1 MKTTTGILKLATHK
15 IECPKWDEPIHIV
28 PFGDVHRHAPMCN
41 VKKWKRSLEKMKQL
55 PNAYFLGMG
64 DYDDLMSASE
74 RAAFTSPKFHE
85 STRETLDDFAKS
97 KTFALAKEL
106 DFMRG
111 RLIGLVGGNHFYPF
125 QNGTDSDQLL
135 CDHLDCP
142 YLGVSAMIRL
152 QFSVKKGGGKGMS
165 VDMWAH
171 HGKGASRLIGGSINR
186 VEQMREALHADVYLM
201 GHDHRRAAVPLSIM
215 ELTSGRNGLHLKY
228 RKQWLCRTGSFLNAY
243 SDGEE
248 SYIVEACKGPVDLG
262 YIVLTMTPT
271 RDRTDGRDVCNMD
284 IHALI

>member
-1 MKTTTGILKLATHK
+1 MRTTTGVFTLTHHR
-15 IECPKWDEPIHIV
+15 ITDCKWGEPIHII
-28 PFGDVHRHAPMCN
+28 PFGDIHRHAPLCN
-41 VKKWKRSLEKMKQL
+41 VEKWKAALKKMAKL

-74 RAAFTSPKFHE
+74 RALFASPRLHE
-85 STRETLDDFAKS
+85 STRETLDDFAKA

-111 RLIGLVGGNHFYPF
+111 RLIGLIGGNHYYEFP
-125 QNGTDSDQLL
+125 NGTNTDQLL
-135 CDHLDCP
+135 CDHLDCKF
-142 YLGVSAMIRL
+142 LGVSGVIRL
-152 QFSVKKGGGKGMS
+152 AFKVGKDSGTMA

-186 VEQMREALHADVYLM
+186 VEQMREAFHCDVYLM
-201 GHDHRRAAVPLSIM
+201 GHDHKRAAVPVSII
-215 ELTSGRNGLHLKY
+215 ELKNRGRVLKTHH

-243 SDGEE
+243 EDGGEG
-248 SYIVEACKGPVDLG
+248 YIVDACRSPVDQG

-271 RDRTDGRDVCNMD
+271 RSCKGGDDVKEID